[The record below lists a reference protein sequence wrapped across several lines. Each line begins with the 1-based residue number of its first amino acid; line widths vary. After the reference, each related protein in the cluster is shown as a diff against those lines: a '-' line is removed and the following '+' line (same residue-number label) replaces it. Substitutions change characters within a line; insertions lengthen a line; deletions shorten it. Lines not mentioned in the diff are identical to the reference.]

1 MTRRAGGRAVWQALA
16 GAVLI
21 AATACAPVYRNH
33 GYVPTDEEL
42 ALLTVGVDTQDSV
55 AGVLGRPSAAALLSD
70 DGWFYVQSRFVERGA
85 RAPKEIDR
93 QLVAITFDE
102 DGVLANVERFTLE
115 DGRVVTL
122 SRRVTDTNVK
132 PPGLLS
138 QLLRNFGRI
147 TLAPPE
153 E

>member
-1 MTRRAGGRAVWQALA
+1 VWQALA

>member
-1 MTRRAGGRAVWQALA
+1 MWRALGWAALIA
-16 GAVLI
+16 

-33 GYVPTDEEL
+33 GYVPNDEDL

-55 AGVLGRPSAAALLSD
+55 AGILGRPSAAALLSD
-70 DGWFYVQSRFVERGA
+70 DGWYYVQSRFVERGP

-93 QLVAITFDE
+93 QLVAVTFDE
-102 DGVLANVERFTLE
+102 DGVLANIERFTLE

-122 SRRVTDTNVK
+122 SRRVTDTNVR
-132 PPGLLS
+132 PPSLIS